1 MDHTHNWLN
10 AWINANA
17 FNMGPEPQNR
27 PQIRSRNTFPL
38 NMIESRE
45 IRIQIDDN
53 SDDDVPDLILDE
65 EPIKAIEP
73 QTFTDR
79 HLINEEIKDSEMTI
93 NSAKPLSSFTTNQ
106 PKPFS
111 YNDVVPVYDVNRN
124 TRPTIPVQVYASAI
138 PAQSYASAIS
148 KSAVSK
154 STVSQ
159 STATESVPSYTTTKN
174 EPKSYVLSDPEY
186 VVKSTLEDDQ
196 FIANYMKQHGATEI
210 QRALAKCRKEYR
222 ASLDKNDETKYD
234 DYENEEDD
242 EDYEDSED
250 YEDDNNINPD
260 PNINNVSENPIKYT
274 QSGHIETDISISGKK
289 FNEIFAGV
297 PLIKLTNESCC
308 HNGMNFVEGE
318 NIDHNEFRFDHVCG
332 ADGIY
337 FCRLEDMFSW
347 LEYSSS
353 PMYYMW
359 DAEVPVSARAVMYR
373 NKLKANRL
381 TLSNKRKISHYV
393 CDKLMG
399 MVQNSEAIE
408 KIFDIIECLTPQTY
422 PDVQSMEKIY
432 LDLLAR
438 DFDIFDRI
446 PEESRSYNICLFLAT
461 NDPNGYQ
468 KISDGYVSHEMLMGC
483 VKKNPDVYHQIPEK
497 ERSQEMSQYL
507 FDLATKNYVVVN
519 DEHKTVQ
526 MTKQY
531 LAETKD
537 IDLMDS
543 TQRVTGSIPRRFINE
558 PSIARLLVQNNG
570 EILKEIDFRL
580 KDYDLCRSAV
590 ESSGIALGLVPLAL
604 IDQEMCNCAI
614 IGSSDAYEFVPM
626 VFRTTE
632 LKEAM
637 IRADPHSICWL
648 KSDEITHN
656 MIMCVVSDAMC
667 LDQNDPFD
675 FESQHIIELFTKHIK
690 EYINVCPSL
699 YLHIPASLFTDEM
712 ALLMVNMNP
721 KSFGIFAERSTEFI
735 VRCVKMGISFSN
747 IPRHEVTQE
756 MLNELVDNRRSVLNE
771 LPINFLSDDLYI
783 ICMRVHGMTLSEVPE
798 GFRTSRLAKIA
809 LDLYPSES
817 EIRIDQIEQNII
829 PSDHRITEADI
840 NMDCIV

>member
-1 MDHTHNWLN
+1 MDQTHNWLD

-17 FNMGPEPQNR
+17 F
-27 PQIRSRNTFPL
+27 NTFPL

-45 IRIQIDDN
+45 IRIQIDDD
-53 SDDDVPDLILDE
+53 SDDDVPDLIFDK
-65 EPIKAIEP
+65 EPIKVTEP

-79 HLINEEIKDSEMTI
+79 RLDKVVSLINEETKDNEMSI
-93 NSAKPLSSFTTNQ
+93 NPNPMTFPRNHTSAMSFSSFTTNQ

-124 TRPTIPVQVYASAI
+124 THSTIPVQVYASAI

-148 KSAVSK
+148 KSAVSE
-154 STVSQ
+154 
-159 STATESVPSYTTTKN
+159 STASESTASESVSSYTTTKN
-174 EPKSYVLSDPEY
+174 EPKSYVLSNAEY
-186 VVKSTLEDDQ
+186 VAKSTPEDDQ

-234 DYENEEDD
+234 D
-242 EDYEDSED
+242 ED
-250 YEDDNNINPD
+250 YEDDED
-260 PNINNVSENPIKYT
+260 DEVYEDDDVHLCPNINNVSENPIKYT
-274 QSGHIETDISISGKK
+274 QTGHIETDISISGKK

-318 NIDHNEFRFDHVCG
+318 NIDNNEFRFDQSCG

-359 DAEVPVSARAVMYR
+359 DAEISVNARAVMYR

-381 TLSNKRKISHYV
+381 ILSNKRKISHYV

-408 KIFDIIECLTPQTY
+408 KIFNIIDSLTPQTY

-432 LDLLAR
+432 LGLLER

-461 NDPNGYQ
+461 NDPDGYQ
-468 KISDGYVSHEMLMGC
+468 KIRDEYISHEMLMGC
-483 VKKNPDVYHQIPEK
+483 VKKNPDVYRQIPEK

-507 FDLATKNYVVVN
+507 FDLNSMNYVVIN
-519 DEHKTVQ
+519 DEHKSVQ
-526 MTKQY
+526 MTEQY
-531 LAETKD
+531 LTETKD
-537 IDLMDS
+537 IDSMDS
-543 TQRVTGSIPRRFINE
+543 TQRVTASIPRRFINE
-558 PSIARLLVQNNG
+558 PSVARLLVQKNG

-590 ESSGIALGLVPLAL
+590 TNSGIALRSVPLAL
-604 IDQEMCNCAI
+604 IDQDMCNCAI
-614 IGSSDAYEFVPM
+614 IGSSDAYEFIPLA
-626 VFRTTE
+626 FRTTE

-637 IRADPHSICWL
+637 IRADPYNICRL
-648 KSDEITHN
+648 QSDEITHN

-675 FESQHIIELFTKHIK
+675 FESQHISDIFTKYME

-699 YLHIPASLFTDEM
+699 YLHIPESLFTDEM
-712 ALLMVNMNP
+712 ALLMVNKNP
-721 KSFGIFAERSTEFI
+721 NSFEIFAERSTEFI

-756 MLNELVDNRRSVLNE
+756 MLNELVGNRRSVLDE
-771 LPINFLSDDLYI
+771 LPTNFLSDDLYI
-783 ICMRVHGMTLSEVPE
+783 ICMRFHGMTLSEVPE

-817 EIRIDQIEQNII
+817 EIRIDQIEQNVI
-829 PSDHRITEADI
+829 PSDQITEADI
-840 NMDCIV
+840 NMHGII